1 MTNNTDTNLIIT
13 RQKKKI
19 CIQTLASL
27 EKIIIPTCVPSL
39 ETSNALTICFT
50 KLSSRLKFPGPVCSI
65 LPEPS
70 IKIPRSTLAV
80 QTKKWWKMLNYYIN
94 LLYLTVFNIR
104 EAIVDSD
111 SFGRFRFVR
120 TDRPNQ
126 SRRNENFT
134 FHQNYPARSVK
145 SQIVCAK
152 EMVFQQKLLKK
163 ADFIC

>member
-1 MTNNTDTNLIIT
+1 
-13 RQKKKI
+13 
-19 CIQTLASL
+19 
-27 EKIIIPTCVPSL
+27 
-39 ETSNALTICFT
+39 
-50 KLSSRLKFPGPVCSI
+50 
-65 LPEPS
+65 
-70 IKIPRSTLAV
+70 
-80 QTKKWWKMLNYYIN
+80 MLNYYIN

-120 TDRPNQ
+120 SDRPNQ